1 MNKPHNSYG
10 RASSLVFLTPPIHK
24 QLVRYKIYSPRA
36 IFLRKLPWLHKLVTT
51 HGFTH
56 QRQPWITSIAK
67 LL

>member
-1 MNKPHNSYG
+1 M
-10 RASSLVFLTPPIHK
+10 
-24 QLVRYKIYSPRA
+24 RYKIYSPRA